1 MKQRTKGITPY
12 LGTKRLRKDRILP
25 ACITLLVMAF
35 YIFPIYIALMTALKS
50 PKETAESIMALPTA
64 ICWDNF
70 ITGMRKTQFGR
81 AMVNSAIVTFPS
93 VVLIVICSSMSGY
106 TIARNG
112 RRHKGIKAMDKV
124 YLASMMIPFQVLMIP
139 VYKMY
144 KTLDLL
150 NTRIGMILILT
161 GVSIAYSTFLYV
173 GFVKGIPM
181 EIEEAALIDGCGPL
195 RAFKEVVFPLLKPIT
210 ATVASLHVMWLWNDF
225 NMALILI
232 SKEEVRPLT
241 VKQYYFFDE
250 YSAQYGPA
258 FAAAILGMIPVLLV
272 FIVMQ
277 KHIVNGISA
286 GAVKS

>member
-1 MKQRTKGITPY
+1 MKQKTVTNATHPARRRI
-12 LGTKRLRKDRILP
+12 RKDKILP
-25 ACITLLVMAF
+25 TCITVLVMLF
-35 YIFPIYIALMTALKS
+35 FIFPIYIALMTALKS
-50 PKETAESIMALPTA
+50 PKETAESVMALPRS

-81 AMVNSAIVTFPS
+81 AMLNSAIVTFPS
-93 VVLIVICSSMSGY
+93 VILIVICSSMSGY

-112 RRHKGIKAMDKV
+112 MKHRGVRAMDKV

-144 KTLDLL
+144 KTLNLL
-150 NTRIGMILILT
+150 NTRFGMILILT

-173 GFVKGIPM
+173 GFVKSVPM

-195 RAFKEVVFPLLKPIT
+195 RAFKEIVFPLLKPIT

-250 YSAQYGPA
+250 FSAQYGPA
-258 FAAAILGMIPVLLV
+258 FAAALLGMLPVLIV
-272 FIVMQ
+272 FILMQ
-277 KHIVNGISA
+277 KYIVNGISS